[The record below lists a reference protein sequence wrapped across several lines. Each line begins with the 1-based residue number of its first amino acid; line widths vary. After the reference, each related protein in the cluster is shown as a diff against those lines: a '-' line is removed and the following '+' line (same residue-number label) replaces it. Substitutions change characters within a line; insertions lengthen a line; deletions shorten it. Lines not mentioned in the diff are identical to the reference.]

1 MNYKVCRKVLKL
13 ILILLIII
21 LLSIIISQ
29 RHLIVSLLCT
39 TTVFGGKNEGL
50 LDIQTSVLAST
61 TTILLSIITIVIQA
75 LYQNE
80 IREERRLSF
89 QPFFCS
95 KSEELMHNRFVE
107 LNQNREDIELYLS
120 DSYLPYSAL
129 DGTHN
134 ILENIEWSKEFA
146 FIKYCIKNIGRDSA
160 LNIEMHIYDQEPHK
174 ILSLQKNEEKIVLL
188 AIRPDDYKNKC
199 SISFSYYALDDK
211 KYFQEETISFDDS
224 FKENDTNPGWDI
236 VFKGLSPP
244 KQINKLL

>member
-1 MNYKVCRKVLKL
+1 MNYKACRKVLKL
-13 ILILLIII
+13 ILSLLIVI

-120 DSYLPYSAL
+120 DSYLQYSAL

-146 FIKYCIKNIGRDSA
+146 FIK
-160 LNIEMHIYDQEPHK
+160 
-174 ILSLQKNEEKIVLL
+174 
-188 AIRPDDYKNKC
+188 
-199 SISFSYYALDDK
+199 
-211 KYFQEETISFDDS
+211 
-224 FKENDTNPGWDI
+224 
-236 VFKGLSPP
+236 
-244 KQINKLL
+244 